1 MRRDLAREQRVDL
14 SHPLLDE
21 GVTDTVDQRDAP
33 CLLDRPRD
41 GPARADVVDHRRTRL
56 LVEHRAGEERR
67 HEVARDEL
75 AGVVD
80 EEAAVGV
87 AVVRDAQVGA
97 LGARP
102 LDDERPV
109 LGEQRIR
116 LVVRE
121 RAVGIEEA
129 PHDLELRKALEHLR
143 QHRPGH
149 PVRRVDDDPE
159 GPDRARVDER
169 EHLRDEAVPDVRRGH
184 RAATRD
190 VAEPCL
196 RAAPHVLEPGVAADR
211 ERPGAD
217 DLHPGVLLRVVRCG
231 DDDAA
236 VEAELADGV
245 VEHLGAD
252 HPEVEDVGAAVR
264 GAVDSGCRHRRRAEH
279 ACRARPRSSP
289 ARSARRT
296 RDRPGTPRPRRSP
309 SDGSRGRRTP

>member
-1 MRRDLAREQRVDL
+1 MKAWPTRLTSATPAR
-14 SHPLLDE
+14 
-21 GVTDTVDQRDAP
+21 
-33 CLLDRPRD
+33 LLDRPRHR
-41 GPARADVVDHRRTRL
+41 PARADVVDHRRARL
-56 LVEHRAGEERR
+56 LLEHRAGQERR

-102 LDDERPV
+102 LDDELPV
-109 LGEQRIR
+109 LGKQRIR

-121 RAVGIEEA
+121 RPVGIEETA
-129 PHDLELRKALEHLR
+129 HDVELRKALEHLR

-149 PVRRVDDDPE
+149 PVRRVHDDPE
-159 GPDRARVDER
+159 GPDRARVHER
-169 EHLRDEAVPDVRRGH
+169 EHLRDEAVPDVRRRH

-196 RAAPHVLEPGVAADR
+196 RAAPHVLEPGIAADR
-211 ERPGAD
+211 KRPGAD
-217 DLHPGVLLRVVRCG
+217 DLHPRVLLRIVRCG

-236 VEAELADGV
+236 VEGELADRV

-252 HPEVEDVGAAVR
+252 HPEVEDIGAAVR
-264 GAVDSGCRHRRRAEH
+264 GAVDRRGRHRLRADPH
-279 ACRARPRSSP
+279 VAPDRDPAP

-309 SDGSRGRRTP
+309 SGGSRGCRTP